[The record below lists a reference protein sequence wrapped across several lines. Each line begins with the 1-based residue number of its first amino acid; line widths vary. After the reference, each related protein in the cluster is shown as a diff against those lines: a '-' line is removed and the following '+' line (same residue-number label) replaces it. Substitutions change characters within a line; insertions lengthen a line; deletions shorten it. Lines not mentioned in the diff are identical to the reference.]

1 MENLQENHMNN
12 EMIMKRQ
19 TLWTSQFIYLSSANF
34 FFFLSFEMLLPTLPI
49 YISECGGNDSIVG
62 IIMGIF
68 TISAIII
75 RPFSDTALPGFSRKK
90 SLIFGSWICIGATIG
105 YYLSKTVGVILIT
118 RILHGFGFGLVT
130 TLLVTIVTDLIP
142 NERMGEGIGYF
153 GLGSTIAMSLGSFL
167 GIWVLNSFKAKGLFT
182 FAAILIAIAIVFM
195 YLISKNEERKTS
207 MKENEKFKLNISH
220 FFEPKALMPSI
231 LIMLLGFS
239 YGGILGF
246 IALFGRKVGISNVG
260 WFFMGVA
267 ICEII
272 VRLFVGKIFDTKGP
286 VWVLIPGAVFA
297 LIGTIILSKISD
309 NTTLMTS
316 SLFYGIGFGAL
327 FPSLQALTINIVPE
341 DKRNLASATF
351 YNAFDLGIGGGT
363 IILGLVVQLTSY
375 SDMFLYSSLLF
386 ILYLIIYVSY
396 LLKNRRCQVK

>member
-1 MENLQENHMNN
+1 MENLQENDIDN
-12 EMIMKRQ
+12 EIITKKQ
-19 TLWTSQFIYLSSANF
+19 TLWTSQFIYLSIANF
-34 FFFLSFEMLLPTLPI
+34 FFFLSFEMLLPTLPV
-49 YISECGGNDSIVG
+49 YISQCGGSDSIVG
-62 IIMGIF
+62 IIMGMF

-75 RPFSDTALPGFSRKK
+75 RPFSDTAMPGFSRKK
-90 SLIFGSWICIGATIG
+90 SLMLGSWICVVTTIG
-105 YYLSKTVGVILIT
+105 YYLSKTVGIILVD

-130 TLLVTIVTDLIP
+130 TLLVTIVTNSIP

-167 GIWVLNSFKAKGLFT
+167 GIWVLNSFKVKGLFT
-182 FAAILIAIAIVFM
+182 FAAILVVIAIIFM
-195 YLISKNEERKTS
+195 CLISKDEGP
-207 MKENEKFKLNISH
+207 KLNRKEKKKVKLDMSS
-220 FFEPKALMPSI
+220 FFEPKALVPSI

-246 IALFGRKVGISNVG
+246 IALFGRQVGISNVG

-286 VWVLIPGAVFA
+286 AWVLIPGAVFA
-297 LIGTIILSKISD
+297 LIGTIILAKISN
-309 NTTLMTS
+309 NTNMMIS

-386 ILYLIIYVSY
+386 VVYLIIYVSY
-396 LLKNRRCQVK
+396 LIKNRGYR